1 MASDLGSRH
10 WGLALGAM
18 ATVRVSLQECEAIC
32 RKALQKRRLNETAI
46 LAISENITAA
56 ERDGCRSHG
65 LFRLP
70 GYCLAL
76 ERGKASHDALPEVK
90 SLAPSCVVSDAKGG
104 FSVPACLAGHSL
116 LVEKAKASG
125 VAVLLIQRAF
135 HFAALWQDV
144 EPLAAKHGLVA
155 MAFLNSK
162 AFVAHWPGGLH
173 PLYGTNPMAFACPRR
188 GVDGL
193 SQEPFVFDQ
202 ATSMMARGDMT
213 LAARDGETIPPNAA
227 IDKHGQLTTDP
238 VAGIGRGA
246 VADGWTQGHQP
257 GDHGGTSG
265 SELHRRCFR
274 LRSSWW
280 RQCHA
285 NAAWRN
291 DYSHWSWVMHSR
303 RPCSVLESCGG
314 TTSDGGSWSTSSWGC
329 RQIHAATI
337 AKTMGCTE
345 ESRGWLE
352 IDEALLARCRALAE

>member
-1 MASDLGSRH
+1 MAK
-10 WGLALGAM
+10 
-18 ATVRVSLQECEAIC
+18 VRVSLQECEAIC

-104 FSVPACLAGHSL
+104 FSVPACVAGHSL

-162 AFVAHWPGGLH
+162 AFVAHWPGGLN

-188 GVDGL
+188 GADGL

-213 LAARDGETIPPNAA
+213 LAARDGETLPPNAA
-227 IDKHGQLTTDP
+227 IDKHGQPTTDP
-238 VAGIGRGA
+238 VAGLEGAQLPMAGHKGTSLAIMVELLAASFTGDAFAYEAAGEDSAMPTQHGELIIAIDPERCTAGGRA
-246 VADGWTQGHQP
+246 AFLNRVEALLQMVEAEAQAAEADGRSMRLPSQ
-257 GDHGGTSG
+257 
-265 SELHRRCFR
+265 RR
-274 LRSSWW
+274 W
-280 RQCHA
+280 
-285 NAAWRN
+285 AA
-291 DYSHWSWVMHSR
+291 R
-303 RPCSVLESCGG
+303 RRAE
-314 TTSDGGSWSTSSWGC
+314 
-329 RQIHAATI
+329 
-337 AKTMGCTE
+337 TMGF
-345 ESRGWLE
+345 E